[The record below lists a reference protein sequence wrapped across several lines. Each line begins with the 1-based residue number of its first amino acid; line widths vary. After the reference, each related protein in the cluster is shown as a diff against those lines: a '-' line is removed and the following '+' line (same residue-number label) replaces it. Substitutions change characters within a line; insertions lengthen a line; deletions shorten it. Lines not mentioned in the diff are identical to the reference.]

1 MIKSTVLQTQGGS
14 VNDIHG
20 YITDMVSSNL
30 P

>member
-1 MIKSTVLQTQGGS
+1 MMKSTVLHTQGGS

-20 YITDMVSSNL
+20 YITDMFSSNV